1 MLRKPCI
8 ILTLFLAVFLLPQMA
23 SSQKQGEIQ
32 ALNNLSE
39 LKVYFDVK
47 ADSAAKVEKRL
58 IWINDT
64 YEQVSQKGLIPTF
77 IIGFRSQA
85 SFFVTKGDDY
95 IDDEEIVTKGKIEN
109 WLKHFLKMGI
119 PIEQCGLSAELYHI
133 ELQDFLPQV
142 TVVKNGYVSIAGYQ
156 NKGYAYV
163 PM

>member
-1 MLRKPCI
+1 MLRKPYI
-8 ILTLFLAVFLLPQMA
+8 ILTLFLAVFLLPQIA
-23 SSQKQGEIQ
+23 SSQKQDDIR
-32 ALNNLSE
+32 ALNNLSS

-64 YEQVSQKGLIPTF
+64 YEQVRQKGITPMF
-77 IIGFRSQA
+77 VIGFRSQA

-95 IDDEEIVTKGKIEN
+95 IDDEEIPTKEKIEN

-119 PIEQCGLSAELYHI
+119 PIEQCGLSAGLFHI
-133 ELQDFLPQV
+133 PPQDFLPQV